1 MSNYGLLVGFVI
13 LALFYISSVLVCN
26 SENVNKATLKAR
38 VKEMFLHAYNNY
50 KDNAFPADELMPLTC
65 KDDALGNF
73 SLTMLDGLDS
83 LFLIG
88 ELDEFEVAV
97 KAVTRTVRF
106 DSDVDVSVFETNI
119 RVLGGLLGAH
129 VAVMSIKQN
138 NDSRMNWYKNELLE
152 MAVDIGNRL
161 LPAFDTPTGIPYP
174 RINLRHGYSGLT
186 KQEENT
192 CTACA
197 GTMILEFAALSR
209 LTGNPIYEEK
219 AAKAMAFLW
228 KQRNRFSD
236 LVGRVINVRN
246 GDWIRQESG
255 VGAGIDSYYEY
266 LLKAYI
272 LLGEPVYLHRFQTHY
287 EAVNRYV
294 SGPQSAEFPFLFLD
308 VHMHR
313 PAQRARTFMDALL
326 AFWPG
331 IQVLTGDVKRA
342 VVLHELLY
350 LIHKRNKLL
359 PEAFTP
365 DFNVHWGQH
374 LLRPELIESTYLLY
388 RATEDPYYLKV
399 GEQIVNDLEKY
410 TRVPCGF
417 AAIKDVRTMEHVDQF
432 DSFVLAETFKYLYL
446 LFAEPSD
453 IPINVD
459 DYIFTTEAHL
469 LPLSLSRQRYS
480 IQNVFH
486 TRIPNVSSVFIKTSQ
501 YNVNSSILPQS
512 SSTSNVESSFVRSIS
527 DHHGDRDLKIEK
539 LLHNAAQCIA
549 VGYEHRNPIKCNLD
563 TSMTKN
569 DPTTTTGNVDND
581 YLVSNHMGSTCDI
594 SEAPGYYYG
603 HYLRKLPKCNDSDR
617 ILSKS
622 YIWNMIDT
630 IRQPVRQIA
639 INLDR
644 SINDFTVGVPPH
656 HHKYTKTSSSPLPL
670 RAIDFQPD
678 NALHLNILKSMG
690 ISMSFNQDGRLTLT
704 HHHNAADSIDSATA
718 GVIFIQELINLANQ
732 KQSLVDLPVQNRYVV
747 VIDPPSY
754 GFIKF
759 SACPAHF
766 GLFPGEESIQGKEE
780 QQQKEAGTKDSNTF
794 ENQAKQQQ
802 SSFSSSSSANPK
814 ERRWKPLVGPVRV
827 VYPMDAC
834 QPIMQEA
841 YAYPSVDLQWNQNST
856 ESLNSSIFNS
866 SKIMQQSK
874 GSISGAIGIVRRG
887 GCVFVEKAYHLAQ
900 AGAIGVIIVDNKPDT
915 SSEIGPLFA
924 LSGDDDELNKKIHIP
939 IVLLLSVERDQ
950 LLNLMRSHWNQTN
963 QPLNIMLTKEYDVA
977 ESFNSALSISRV
989 NNAGKHTES
998 NELTQYQLISNLY
1011 QQSIYSPI
1019 ISNILCFHQ
1028 ISQSIN
1034 LTIIHNSIM
1043 NLKDIPTS
1051 MIHNEENTAKNL
1063 WSFTFHMS
1071 HDELSSYF
1079 LPTTINTTDNT
1090 TNSSTT
1096 TNSNDSN
1103 NKDQISN
1110 TIQSSNIN
1118 EIIKG
1123 SPKEISI
1130 WRDLFVMTLKQI
1142 GINNDCYHLI
1152 LAFIQITLHKLSPM
1166 DSFHY
1171 TNKTIN
1177 VSIEYYHLV
1186 TNCFIQMVHLCN
1198 KSVKHNDYYYNDN
1211 NQPFKTVITLQLG
1224 FQLIPSS
1231 SSPSTT
1237 STTTTETTT
1246 THPHY
1251 HHLSSMISSN
1261 IINSSTILNQTDNS
1275 LKKSS
1280 LYNDEL

>member
-1 MSNYGLLVGFVI
+1 MSNYGLLVAFVI
-13 LALFYISSVLVCN
+13 LTLFYLSSVFVCN
-26 SENVNKATLKAR
+26 SKNVNKATMKAR

-65 KDDALGNF
+65 KGRYRWTGVNRGDIDDALGNF

-88 ELDEFEVAV
+88 EFDEFEVAV
-97 KAVTRTVRF
+97 KAVVRTVRF

-138 NDSRMNWYKNELLE
+138 NDSRMDWYTNELLQ

-174 RINLRHGYSGLT
+174 RINLRHGSSGLT

-342 VVLHELLY
+342 VALHELLY

-388 RATEDPYYLKV
+388 RATEDPYYLQV

-453 IPINVD
+453 IPIKVD

-480 IQNVFH
+480 IKNVFH
-486 TRIPNVSSVFIKTSQ
+486 TTIHNVSSVLMKTSQ
-501 YNVNSSILPQS
+501 YDVNSSILLQQQQP
-512 SSTSNVESSFVRSIS
+512 SSTSEIESSFIKSIP
-527 DHHGDRDLKIEK
+527 DHHGDRDVKVEK
-539 LLHNAAQCIA
+539 LLHKAAQCIA
-549 VGYEHRNPIKCNLD
+549 VGYEHRNPIKCILD
-563 TSMTKN
+563 TTTSSNENN
-569 DPTTTTGNVDND
+569 DNND
-581 YLVSNHMGSTCDI
+581 LVNNHLDSTCDI
-594 SEAPGYYYG
+594 SEMPGFFYG
-603 HYLRKLPKCNDSDR
+603 YHMRKLPKCNDSDK

-622 YIWNMIDT
+622 YVWNIIDA

-644 SINDFTVGVPPH
+644 SINDFTVGVQH
-656 HHKYTKTSSSPLPL
+656 HPHKYTKTPSPLPL

-704 HHHNAADSIDSATA
+704 HHQNAADSIDSATA
-718 GVIFIQELINLANQ
+718 GVIFIQELITLANQ

-754 GFIKF
+754 GFTKF
-759 SACPAHF
+759 VACPAHF
-766 GLFPGEESIQGKEE
+766 GLFPGEELIQGKGE

-794 ENQAKQQQ
+794 ESQAKQQQ
-802 SSFSSSSSANPK
+802 QSTFSSSSSANPS

-834 QPIMQEA
+834 QPIMEEA

-856 ESLNSSIFNS
+856 ESLNPSLFNS
-866 SKIMQQSK
+866 SEIMRQSK

-939 IVLLLSVERDQ
+939 IVLLLSIERDK
-950 LLNLMRSHWNQTN
+950 LLNLMRIHWNHTN
-963 QPLNIMLTKEYDVA
+963 QPIHVMLTKEYDVA
-977 ESFNSALSISRV
+977 ESFNSALSMNRV
-989 NNAGKHTES
+989 NSEKNQSDTI
-998 NELTQYQLISNLY
+998 ELITDLY
-1011 QQSIYSPI
+1011 QQSIIPI
-1019 ISNILCFHQ
+1019 INILCSNKITES
-1028 ISQSIN
+1028 ISVSMLQ
-1034 LTIIHNSIM
+1034 NSTM
-1043 NLKDIPTS
+1043 NLQNVS
-1051 MIHNEENTAKNL
+1051 MTKINEENTIKNL
-1063 WSFTFHMS
+1063 WLFTFIMNQNES
-1071 HDELSSYF
+1071 SSYF
-1079 LPTTINTTDNT
+1079 IPTTTNTTDNT
-1090 TNSSTT
+1090 TNNN
-1096 TNSNDSN
+1096 TN
-1103 NKDQISN
+1103 QIL
-1110 TIQSSNIN
+1110 
-1118 EIIKG
+1118 KG
-1123 SPKEISI
+1123 SLKELSI
-1130 WRDLFVMTLKQI
+1130 WRDLFVITLKQI
-1142 GINNDCYHLI
+1142 GINHDCYHLI
-1152 LAFIQITLHKLSPM
+1152 LAFIQIALHKLSSI
-1166 DSFHY
+1166 DSLNY

-1177 VSIEYYHLV
+1177 ISIEYYQLINDCLIE
-1186 TNCFIQMVHLCN
+1186 TVHLCN
-1198 KSVKHNDYYYNDN
+1198 TTTTTQEQSYHNLMDN
-1211 NQPFKTVITLQLG
+1211 NYISKTVITLQLG
-1224 FQLIPSS
+1224 FQFTPPPSS
-1231 SSPSTT
+1231 SSSPPPPHPTTITT
-1237 STTTTETTT
+1237 ST
-1246 THPHY
+1246 H
-1251 HHLSSMISSN
+1251 HHLSSIISPTP
-1261 IINSSTILNQTDNS
+1261 INPTHSYISVLNKTY
-1275 LKKSS
+1275 SS
-1280 LYNDEL
+1280 LYGDNDDDDDEL

>member
-1 MSNYGLLVGFVI
+1 
-13 LALFYISSVLVCN
+13 
-26 SENVNKATLKAR
+26 
-38 VKEMFLHAYNNY
+38 
-50 KDNAFPADELMPLTC
+50 
-65 KDDALGNF
+65 
-73 SLTMLDGLDS
+73 
-83 LFLIG
+83 
-88 ELDEFEVAV
+88 
-97 KAVTRTVRF
+97 
-106 DSDVDVSVFETNI
+106 
-119 RVLGGLLGAH
+119 
-129 VAVMSIKQN
+129 
-138 NDSRMNWYKNELLE
+138 
-152 MAVDIGNRL
+152 
-161 LPAFDTPTGIPYP
+161 
-174 RINLRHGYSGLT
+174 
-186 KQEENT
+186 
-192 CTACA
+192 
-197 GTMILEFAALSR
+197 MILEFAALSR

-342 VVLHELLY
+342 VALHELLY

-388 RATEDPYYLKV
+388 RATEDPYYLQV

-453 IPINVD
+453 IPIKVD
-459 DYIFTTEAHL
+459 DYVFTTEAHL

-480 IQNVFH
+480 IKNVFH
-486 TRIPNVSSVFIKTSQ
+486 TTIHNVSSVLMKTSQ
-501 YNVNSSILPQS
+501 YDINSSILQQQQQQP
-512 SSTSNVESSFVRSIS
+512 SSTSKIESSFIKSIA
-527 DHHGDRDLKIEK
+527 DHHGDRDVKVEK
-539 LLHNAAQCIA
+539 LLHKAAQCIA
-549 VGYEHRNPIKCNLD
+549 VGYEHRNPIKCILD

-569 DPTTTTGNVDND
+569 DTTTTSNENNDNND
-581 YLVSNHMGSTCDI
+581 LVNNHLGSTCDI
-594 SEAPGYYYG
+594 SETPGFFYG
-603 HYLRKLPKCNDSDR
+603 YHMRKLPKCNDSDK

-622 YIWNMIDT
+622 YIWNIIDA

-644 SINDFTVGVPPH
+644 SINDFTVGVQHHPH
-656 HHKYTKTSSSPLPL
+656 KHTKAPSPLSL

-704 HHHNAADSIDSATA
+704 HHQNA
-718 GVIFIQELINLANQ
+718 
-732 KQSLVDLPVQNRYVV
+732 NRYVV

-754 GFIKF
+754 GFTKF
-759 SACPAHF
+759 VACPAHF
-766 GLFPGEESIQGKEE
+766 GLFPGEELIQGKGE

-794 ENQAKQQQ
+794 ESQAKQQQ
-802 SSFSSSSSANPK
+802 QSTFSSSSSANPS

-834 QPIMQEA
+834 QPIMEEA

-856 ESLNSSIFNS
+856 ESLNPSLFNS
-866 SKIMQQSK
+866 SEIMRQSK

-939 IVLLLSVERDQ
+939 IVLLLSIERDK
-950 LLNLMRSHWNQTN
+950 LLNLMRIHWNHTN
-963 QPLNIMLTKEYDVA
+963 QPIHVMLTKEYDVA
-977 ESFNSALSISRV
+977 ESFNSALSMNKV
-989 NNAGKHTES
+989 NSEKNQS
-998 NELTQYQLISNLY
+998 DSIELITDLY
-1011 QQSIYSPI
+1011 QQSIFPI
-1019 ISNILCFHQ
+1019 INILCSNKITES
-1028 ISQSIN
+1028 ISV
-1034 LTIIHNSIM
+1034 SIM
-1043 NLKDIPTS
+1043 QNSTMNLQNVS
-1051 MIHNEENTAKNL
+1051 MTKINEENTIKNL
-1063 WSFTFHMS
+1063 CH
-1071 HDELSSYF
+1071 
-1079 LPTTINTTDNT
+1079 
-1090 TNSSTT
+1090 
-1096 TNSNDSN
+1096 
-1103 NKDQISN
+1103 
-1110 TIQSSNIN
+1110 
-1118 EIIKG
+1118 
-1123 SPKEISI
+1123 
-1130 WRDLFVMTLKQI
+1130 
-1142 GINNDCYHLI
+1142 DCYHLI
-1152 LAFIQITLHKLSPM
+1152 LAFIQIALHKLSSI
-1166 DSFHY
+1166 DSLNY

-1177 VSIEYYHLV
+1177 ISIEYYQLI
-1186 TNCFIQMVHLCN
+1186 NDCLIQTIHLCN
-1198 KSVKHNDYYYNDN
+1198 KTTTTTTQQQQYYDNPIDN
-1211 NQPFKTVITLQLG
+1211 NYISKTVITLQLG
-1224 FQLIPSS
+1224 FQFTPPSS
-1231 SSPSTT
+1231 SSSPPPRPHPTTT
-1237 STTTTETTT
+1237 ST
-1246 THPHY
+1246 H
-1251 HHLSSMISSN
+1251 HHLSSIISPTP
-1261 IINSSTILNQTDNS
+1261 INPTHSYISVLNETD
-1275 LKKSS
+1275 SS
-1280 LYNDEL
+1280 LYGDNDEL

>member
-1 MSNYGLLVGFVI
+1 
-13 LALFYISSVLVCN
+13 
-26 SENVNKATLKAR
+26 
-38 VKEMFLHAYNNY
+38 MFLHAYNNY

-65 KDDALGNF
+65 KGRYRWTGVNRGDIDDALGNF

-486 TRIPNVSSVFIKTSQ
+486 TGIPNVSSVFIKTSQ
-501 YNVNSSILPQS
+501 YDVNSSILSQS

-539 LLHNAAQCIA
+539 LLHNAAQ
-549 VGYEHRNPIKCNLD
+549 LL
-563 TSMTKN
+563 M
-569 DPTTTTGNVDND
+569 
-581 YLVSNHMGSTCDI
+581 SNFNRST
-594 SEAPGYYYG
+594 
-603 HYLRKLPKCNDSDR
+603 
-617 ILSKS
+617 ILS
-622 YIWNMIDT
+622 DHF
-630 IRQPVRQIA
+630 P
-639 INLDR
+639 
-644 SINDFTVGVPPH
+644 F
-656 HHKYTKTSSSPLPL
+656 SSS
-670 RAIDFQPD
+670 D
-678 NALHLNILKSMG
+678 
-690 ISMSFNQDGRLTLT
+690 
-704 HHHNAADSIDSATA
+704 
-718 GVIFIQELINLANQ
+718 LAMPHSVSSCTE
-732 KQSLVDLPVQNRYVV
+732 SLCRCN
-747 VIDPPSY
+747 PPSY

-766 GLFPGEESIQGKEE
+766 GLFPGEELIPGKGE
-780 QQQKEAGTKDSNTF
+780 QQQTEAGTKDSNAF

-802 SSFSSSSSANPK
+802 SSFSSSSSANPN

-856 ESLNSSIFNS
+856 ESFNSSLLNSSG
-866 SKIMQQSK
+866 IMRQSK

-887 GCVFVEKAYHLAQ
+887 GCVFVEKAYHLVQ

-963 QPLNIMLTKEYDVA
+963 QPLNVMLTKEYDVA
-977 ESFNSALSISRV
+977 
-989 NNAGKHTES
+989 
-998 NELTQYQLISNLY
+998 
-1011 QQSIYSPI
+1011 
-1019 ISNILCFHQ
+1019 
-1028 ISQSIN
+1028 
-1034 LTIIHNSIM
+1034 
-1043 NLKDIPTS
+1043 
-1051 MIHNEENTAKNL
+1051 
-1063 WSFTFHMS
+1063 
-1071 HDELSSYF
+1071 
-1079 LPTTINTTDNT
+1079 
-1090 TNSSTT
+1090 
-1096 TNSNDSN
+1096 
-1103 NKDQISN
+1103 
-1110 TIQSSNIN
+1110 
-1118 EIIKG
+1118 G

-1198 KSVKHNDYYYNDN
+1198 KSIKHNDYYYNDN
-1211 NQPFKTVITLQLG
+1211 NQPSKTVITLQLG

-1231 SSPSTT
+1231 SPSTT
-1237 STTTTETTT
+1237 STMTETTT
-1246 THPHY
+1246 THPH
-1251 HHLSSMISSN
+1251 HHLSSMVSSN
-1261 IINSSTILNQTDNS
+1261 IINSSTVFNQTDNS
-1275 LKKSS
+1275 LEKSS

>member
-1 MSNYGLLVGFVI
+1 MSNYGLLVAFVI
-13 LALFYISSVLVCN
+13 LTLFYLSSVFVCN
-26 SENVNKATLKAR
+26 SKNVNKATMKAR

-65 KDDALGNF
+65 KGRYRWTGVNRGDIDDALGNF

-88 ELDEFEVAV
+88 EFDEFEIAV
-97 KAVTRTVRF
+97 KAVVRTVRF

-138 NDSRMNWYKNELLE
+138 NDSRMNWYTNELLQ

-174 RINLRHGYSGLT
+174 RINLRHGSSGLT

-342 VVLHELLY
+342 VALHELLY

-388 RATEDPYYLKV
+388 RATEDPYYLQV

-453 IPINVD
+453 IPIKVD

-480 IQNVFH
+480 IKNVFH
-486 TRIPNVSSVFIKTSQ
+486 TTIHNVSSVLMKTSQ
-501 YNVNSSILPQS
+501 YDVNSSILQQPQP
-512 SSTSNVESSFVRSIS
+512 SSTSKIESSFIKSIP
-527 DHHGDRDLKIEK
+527 DHHGDRDVKVEK
-539 LLHNAAQCIA
+539 LLHKAAQCIA
-549 VGYEHRNPIKCNLD
+549 VGYEHRNPIKCILD

-569 DPTTTTGNVDND
+569 DTTTTSSNENNDNND
-581 YLVSNHMGSTCDI
+581 FVNKHLDSTCDI
-594 SEAPGYYYG
+594 SETPGFFYG
-603 HYLRKLPKCNDSDR
+603 RHMRKLPKCNDSDK

-622 YIWNMIDT
+622 YIWNIIDA

-644 SINDFTVGVPPH
+644 SINDFTVGVQH
-656 HHKYTKTSSSPLPL
+656 HSHKHTKAPSPLPL

-678 NALHLNILKSMG
+678 NELHLNILKSMG

-704 HHHNAADSIDSATA
+704 HHQNAADSIDSATA
-718 GVIFIQELINLANQ
+718 GVIFIQELITLANQ
-732 KQSLVDLPVQNRYVV
+732 KQSLVDLPVQKRYVV

-754 GFIKF
+754 GFTKF
-759 SACPAHF
+759 VACPAHF
-766 GLFPGEESIQGKEE
+766 GLFPGEELIQGKGE
-780 QQQKEAGTKDSNTF
+780 QQQEAGTKDSNTF
-794 ENQAKQQQ
+794 ESQAKQQQ
-802 SSFSSSSSANPK
+802 QSTFSSSSSANPS

-834 QPIMQEA
+834 QPIMEEA
-841 YAYPSVDLQWNQNST
+841 YAYPSVDLHWNQNST
-856 ESLNSSIFNS
+856 ESLDPSLFNS
-866 SKIMQQSK
+866 SEIMRQSK

-939 IVLLLSVERDQ
+939 IVLLLSIERDK
-950 LLNLMRSHWNQTN
+950 LLDLMRIHWNHTN
-963 QPLNIMLTKEYDVA
+963 QPIHVMLTKEYDVA
-977 ESFNSALSISRV
+977 ESFNSALSMSRV
-989 NNAGKHTES
+989 NSEKNQSDS
-998 NELTQYQLISNLY
+998 NELINFELITDLY
-1011 QQSIYSPI
+1011 QQSIFPI
-1019 ISNILCFHQ
+1019 INILCTNKITES
-1028 ISQSIN
+1028 ISVSMLQ
-1034 LTIIHNSIM
+1034 NSTM
-1043 NLKDIPTS
+1043 NFQNVS
-1051 MIHNEENTAKNL
+1051 MTKINEENTIKNL
-1063 WSFTFHMS
+1063 WLFTFIMNQNES
-1071 HDELSSYF
+1071 SSYF
-1079 LPTTINTTDNT
+1079 MPTIINTTDNT
-1090 TNSSTT
+1090 THNN
-1096 TNSNDSN
+1096 TN
-1103 NKDQISN
+1103 QIV
-1110 TIQSSNIN
+1110 
-1118 EIIKG
+1118 KG
-1123 SPKEISI
+1123 SPKELSI

-1142 GINNDCYHLI
+1142 GINHDCYHLI
-1152 LAFIQITLHKLSPM
+1152 LAFIQIALHKLSPI
-1166 DSFHY
+1166 DSLNY

-1177 VSIEYYHLV
+1177 ISIEYYQLI
-1186 TNCFIQMVHLCN
+1186 NDCLIQTIHLCN
-1198 KSVKHNDYYYNDN
+1198 QTTTETTTTQQQYYHNSMDN
-1211 NQPFKTVITLQLG
+1211 HYATKTVITLQLG
-1224 FQLIPSS
+1224 FQFTPSL
-1231 SSPSTT
+1231 SPPHP
-1237 STTTTETTT
+1237 TTTTKTS
-1246 THPHY
+1246 TH
-1251 HHLSSMISSN
+1251 HHLSSIISPTP
-1261 IINSSTILNQTDNS
+1261 INSTHSYISVFNKTDNS
-1275 LKKSS
+1275 L
-1280 LYNDEL
+1280 YDDNDEL

>member
-1 MSNYGLLVGFVI
+1 
-13 LALFYISSVLVCN
+13 
-26 SENVNKATLKAR
+26 
-38 VKEMFLHAYNNY
+38 MFLHAYNNY

-65 KDDALGNF
+65 KGRYRWTGDNRGDIDDALGNF

-97 KAVTRTVRF
+97 KAVVRTVRF

-138 NDSRMNWYKNELLE
+138 NDSRMDWYNNELLQ

-174 RINLRHGYSGLT
+174 RINLRHGSSGLT

-308 VHMHR
+308 VHMHK

-331 IQVLTGDVKRA
+331 IQVLIGDVKRA
-342 VVLHELLY
+342 VALHELLY

-388 RATEDPYYLKV
+388 RATEDPYYLQV

-453 IPINVD
+453 IPIKVD

-480 IQNVFH
+480 IKNVFH
-486 TRIPNVSSVFIKTSQ
+486 TMIHNVSSVLMKTSQ
-501 YNVNSSILPQS
+501 YDVNSSILLQQQQQQQQQQQSSSSS
-512 SSTSNVESSFVRSIS
+512 SSTSKIESSFIKSIP
-527 DHHGDRDLKIEK
+527 DHHGDRDVKVEK
-539 LLHNAAQCIA
+539 LLHKAAQCIA
-549 VGYEHRNPIKCNLD
+549 VGYEHRNPIKCILD
-563 TSMTKN
+563 TSMTN
-569 DPTTTTGNVDND
+569 IDTTINNNKDD
-581 YLVSNHMGSTCDI
+581 LVNNHLGSTCDI
-594 SEAPGYYYG
+594 SETPNFFYD
-603 HYLRKLPKCNDSDR
+603 HSMRKLPKCNDSDK

-622 YIWNMIDT
+622 YIWNIIDA

-644 SINDFTVGVPPH
+644 SINDFTVGVHHHHH
-656 HHKYTKTSSSPLPL
+656 HHKYTKTSPPLPL

-704 HHHNAADSIDSATA
+704 HHQNAADSIDSATA
-718 GVIFIQELINLANQ
+718 GVIFIQELITLANQ

-754 GFIKF
+754 GFTKF
-759 SACPAHF
+759 VACPAHF

-794 ENQAKQQQ
+794 ESQAEQHQQ
-802 SSFSSSSSANPK
+802 SSFSSSSSANPS

-856 ESLNSSIFNS
+856 ESFNSSLLNSSE
-866 SKIMQQSK
+866 IMRQSK

-939 IVLLLSVERDQ
+939 IVLLLSIERDK
-950 LLNLMRSHWNQTN
+950 LLNLMRIHWNHTN
-963 QPLNIMLTKEYDVA
+963 QPMNVMLTKEYDVT
-977 ESFNSALSISRV
+977 ESFNSALSMSRV
-989 NNAGKHTES
+989 NNEKNQSES
-998 NELTQYQLISNLY
+998 NKLINFKLITDLY
-1011 QQSIYSPI
+1011 QQSIFPI
-1019 ISNILCFHQ
+1019 INILCSNQ
-1028 ISQSIN
+1028 ITESIN
-1034 LTIIHNSIM
+1034 ITILHNSTINLQNISITKISKEDTIM
-1043 NLKDIPTS
+1043 NLWLFTFIMNHNESLSYFIPTTT
-1051 MIHNEENTAKNL
+1051 NT
-1063 WSFTFHMS
+1063 T
-1071 HDELSSYF
+1071 
-1079 LPTTINTTDNT
+1079 NTTDT
-1090 TNSSTT
+1090 TTT
-1096 TNSNDSN
+1096 TNSTN
-1103 NKDQISN
+1103 QIV
-1110 TIQSSNIN
+1110 
-1118 EIIKG
+1118 KG
-1123 SPKEISI
+1123 SPKELSI
-1130 WRDLFVMTLKQI
+1130 WRDLFGITLKQI
-1142 GINNDCYHLI
+1142 GINHDCYHLI
-1152 LAFIQITLHKLSPM
+1152 LAFIQIALHKLSSI
-1166 DSFHY
+1166 DSLNY

-1177 VSIEYYHLV
+1177 ISIEYYQLI
-1186 TNCFIQMVHLCN
+1186 NDCLIQTIHLCN
-1198 KSVKHNDYYYNDN
+1198 TTTGTPQQSYHNPIDN
-1211 NQPFKTVITLQLG
+1211 NYTSKTVITLQLG
-1224 FQLIPSS
+1224 FQLTLSS
-1231 SSPSTT
+1231 SSPPPPPHP
-1237 STTTTETTT
+1237 TTTTTTI
-1246 THPHY
+1246 H
-1251 HHLSSMISSN
+1251 HHLSSVISPTP
-1261 IINSSTILNQTDNS
+1261 INSNHSYITVPNKTD
-1275 LKKSS
+1275 KS
-1280 LYNDEL
+1280 LYGDNDDEL